1 MEHSHDV
8 IYTCIHIP
16 PCCKT
21 YKGLSSNFVFR
32 FLYIFFQF
40 KFHKWNNYINY
51 VWLIY
56 VPALCNSK
64 QILWRCAMIMY
75 IYISNLMINDKSL
88 FMTFG
93 MILSVYL
100 CCYATNLC
108 SVPFFKLVY
117 NYEIIALLRKGSFY
131 ALTHLFSYVYILI
144 IVVFS
149 DCLFYIL
156 HRTN

>member
-1 MEHSHDV
+1 MIYHTFCPTIILV
-8 IYTCIHIP
+8 ILSQFLDSLSQAKKNVTIIGWSTLMMWYIHIP

-21 YKGLSSNFVFR
+21 YRGLSTNFVLR
-32 FLYIFFQF
+32 FLYNFFQF

-64 QILWRCAMIMY
+64 QILWRCAIIIH

-108 SVPFFKLVY
+108 SVPFCMC
-117 NYEIIALLRKGSFY
+117 LL
-131 ALTHLFSYVYILI
+131 
-144 IVVFS
+144 
-149 DCLFYIL
+149 
-156 HRTN
+156 